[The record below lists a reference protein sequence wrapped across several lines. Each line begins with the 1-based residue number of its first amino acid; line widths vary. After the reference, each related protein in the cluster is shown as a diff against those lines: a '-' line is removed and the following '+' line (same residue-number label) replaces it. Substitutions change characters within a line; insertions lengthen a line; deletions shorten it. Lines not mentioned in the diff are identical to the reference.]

1 MQYSE
6 SFYADIKQFSELI
19 TWKKIASKYFACKE
33 IETAK
38 RVKENT
44 NDEKT
49 VAFFGDG
56 TFKSTHRGKVAVP
69 KKALLKVMAATGLT
83 FLLGEYNTSKMCPCG
98 TDELITPKGGANGK
112 RVRVH
117 KTSGDACSVLQLVDD
132 RDETADVNFGLA
144 ALNSVRGYAWPSHLC
159 SSCSA
164 TTWVQYSILY

>member
-1 MQYSE
+1 MGQ
-6 SFYADIKQFSELI
+6 FYFFSPFDVGHTSVVGIVRILFLL
-19 TWKKIASKYFACKE
+19 TSHS
-33 IETAK
+33 
-38 RVKENT
+38 N
-44 NDEKT
+44 
-49 VAFFGDG
+49 
-56 TFKSTHRGKVAVP
+56 S
-69 KKALLKVMAATGLT
+69 LLKVMAATGLT

-164 TTWVQYSILY
+164 TT

>member
-1 MQYSE
+1 MKN
-6 SFYADIKQFSELI
+6 SFRERKTQGSTCQLPGLKPR
-19 TWKKIASKYFACKE
+19 KKN
-33 IETAK
+33 TRLRK
-38 RVKENT
+38 RE
-44 NDEKT
+44 EKT

-56 TFKSTHRGKVAVP
+56 IFKSTHRGKVAVP

-164 TTWVQYSILY
+164 TT

>member
-1 MQYSE
+1 
-6 SFYADIKQFSELI
+6 
-19 TWKKIASKYFACKE
+19 
-33 IETAK
+33 
-38 RVKENT
+38 
-44 NDEKT
+44 
-49 VAFFGDG
+49 
-56 TFKSTHRGKVAVP
+56 
-69 KKALLKVMAATGLT
+69 LT

-164 TTWVQYSILY
+164 AT

>member
-1 MQYSE
+1 MVV
-6 SFYADIKQFSELI
+6 
-19 TWKKIASKYFACKE
+19 
-33 IETAK
+33 TAAERTVLRQKLRDARK
-38 RVKENT
+38 RKRE
-44 NDEKT
+44 EKT

-83 FLLGEYNTSKMCPCG
+83 FLLGEYNTSKMCPCE
-98 TDELITPKGGANGK
+98 TDELITPKGSATDK

-144 ALNSVRGYAWPSHLC
+144 ALNSVRGKAWPSHLC
-159 SSCSA
+159 SPCSA
-164 TTWVQYSILY
+164 TV